1 MKKYKVGKRIKSLNQ
16 LMKQELIYVKYGYSN
31 EPYYFRILHCG
42 WFQNYQFRLI
52 VNYLK
57 CGKLYKAVPQK
68 WYKKELKARKKVVD
82 RLIEIPNELPF

>member
-16 LMKQELIYVKYGYSN
+16 LMKQELIYVKYGY
-31 EPYYFRILHCG
+31 YFRILHWG

-57 CGKLYKAVPQK
+57 CGKLYKAIPTK
-68 WYKKELKARKKVVD
+68 EYKKELKARKKVVD